1 MYTFIIQRLFVLL
14 PKIFYKMKQYSKLLL
29 LAALLMTLTTSMVN
43 AQSMKLKE
51 EQQKMLEPFPEAKA
65 GMVRHV
71 IFLPQK
77 SDEDKLKIEIIPGKV
92 MNVDCN
98 QHTLMGKIEEKDVQG
113 WGYTYYEFTSNGQTR
128 STMMMCNKP
137 KEDRFVSAQTKLI
150 RYNSKLPIVI
160 YTPEGYEIKYNT
172 WKVAKTQTAP
182 VL

>member
-1 MYTFIIQRLFVLL
+1 MKHLL
-14 PKIFYKMKQYSKLLL
+14 KLTL
-29 LAALLMTLTTSMVN
+29 LAALLMALTTGVAN

-51 EQQKMLEPFPEAKA
+51 EQKKMLAPFPEAQA

-71 IFLPQK
+71 IFMPQK
-77 SDEDKLKIEIIPGKV
+77 ADESKLKIEIVPGK
-92 MNVDCN
+92 MMSVDCN
-98 QHTLMGKIEEKDVQG
+98 HHTLMGKLEEKDLQG

-137 KEDRFVSAQTKLI
+137 KETRFVSGETKLV

-160 YTPEGYEIKYNT
+160 YAPEGYEIRFNT

-182 VL
+182 SY